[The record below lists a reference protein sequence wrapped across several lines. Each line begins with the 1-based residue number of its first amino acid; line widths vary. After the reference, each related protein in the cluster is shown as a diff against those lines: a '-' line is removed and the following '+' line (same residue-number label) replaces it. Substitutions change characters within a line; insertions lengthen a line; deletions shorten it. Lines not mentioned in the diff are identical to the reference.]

1 MCFGDTDIWSSS
13 SINLLKDNWKAVGCV
28 FRPQIT
34 VVFLEGQRWRI
45 VSVIRI
51 HTNTVHFG
59 LVVLRIRIANKQTWL
74 WDTALIHQNTYRHLI
89 NLMRSNWSSP
99 LICKLFSFE
108 KHRRF
113 SQHGWKNE
121 FELEWFRRHYKQYF
135 WPLPSVIAPTLLMW
149 LWPVRMDNNNSSCV
163 QPNLHRNVTEE
174 QTQKSADQYARN

>member
-28 FRPQIT
+28 FSPQIT

-99 LICKLFSFE
+99 FICKLLSFE
-108 KHRRF
+108 KHTRF
-113 SQHGWKNE
+113 SHHDWKAEIEIDQLTNMANIE
-121 FELEWFRRHYKQYF
+121 HS
-135 WPLPSVIAPTLLMW
+135 PSV
-149 LWPVRMDNNNSSCV
+149 SG
-163 QPNLHRNVTEE
+163 RNILCSKHW
-174 QTQKSADQYARN
+174 QKIPQK